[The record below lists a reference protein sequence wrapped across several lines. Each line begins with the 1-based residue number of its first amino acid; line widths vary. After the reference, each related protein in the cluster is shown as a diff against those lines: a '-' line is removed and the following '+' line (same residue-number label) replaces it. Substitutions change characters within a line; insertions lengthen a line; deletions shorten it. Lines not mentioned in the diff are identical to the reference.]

1 MSRLEAHMIEP
12 IKRLMVDELGLSVI
26 AKEFSAGYGRA
37 DLVGA
42 YLSEENHFFRKGNGL
57 KDVTIDNYRLVEA
70 LMALRAGVNT
80 SYEQLLQRVGVAEST
95 LQKSILPRLE
105 NLGLVEHNRGKSAR
119 LLHPLP
125 SPADHIVAVEAKQTR
140 WQDAILQARRYTF
153 FAEYTYIAVWNGKAR
168 LVDKSLLYRHR
179 LGLIGV
185 EVNSAEIL
193 IEAPKRNP
201 RIPQMNR
208 YCAEFLYSLWLQA

>member
-1 MSRLEAHMIEP
+1 MKRLEAHMIRP
-12 IKRLMVDELGLSVI
+12 IKTFMEDGLGLSMI
-26 AKEFSAGYGRA
+26 AEEFSAGYGRA

-42 YLSEENHFFRKGNGL
+42 YLSDENHFFRKENGL
-57 KDVTIDNYRLVEA
+57 KGVTIDNYRLVET
-70 LMALRAGVNT
+70 LMALRLDVNV
-80 SYEQLLQRVGVAEST
+80 SYEQLLRKVGVAEST
-95 LQKSILPRLE
+95 LQKSILPRLV

-119 LLHPLP
+119 LLYSLP
-125 SPADHIVAVEAKQTR
+125 SPADHIVAVEAKQAR
-140 WQDAILQARRYTF
+140 WRDAILQARRYTF
-153 FAEYTYIAVWNGKAR
+153 FADYTYIAVWNGKAR